1 MIVREGIAIMDF
13 RPLAHDELAAVFGY
27 EGVAAAYRHRPP
39 YPDEVFA
46 ILDGLITDRPRD
58 VLDIGAGEGS
68 LARPL
73 AERVDHLDAVEVSAA
88 MVAEGRRRP
97 GGDRPNL
104 RWIAGSV
111 ETAPLDG
118 PYALV
123 TAGASLHWMSLPQT
137 LARLSR
143 VMAAGAYLAIVGHGH
158 HEVPWRAE
166 LTELIVRHSRSP
178 GYNPSFSLADALRD
192 DGLFDVAGCAITNP
206 VAFRQPVA
214 SYVEHFHST
223 ASLAREL
230 MPPAET
236 AAFDRAIVD
245 ITAPWAV
252 DGILHMQVAA
262 NLTWGRPTKGHTAES

>member
-1 MIVREGIAIMDF
+1 MNF

-27 EGVAAAYRHRPP
+27 RGVAAAYRHRPP

-46 ILDGLITDRPRD
+46 RLDGLITDRPRD

-73 AERVDHLDAVEVSAA
+73 AARVDHLDAVEMSAA
-88 MVAEGRRRP
+88 MVAEGRARP

-104 RWIAGSV
+104 RWIAGAV
-111 ETAPLDG
+111 ETAPLGG

-123 TAGASLHWMSLPQT
+123 TAGASLHWMPLRQT
-137 LARLSR
+137 LARLRR
-143 VMAAGAYLAIVGHGH
+143 VMAAGAYLAIIDHGH

-166 LTELIVRHSRSP
+166 LTEVIVRHSRNP
-178 GYNPSFSLADALRD
+178 GYNPSVSLADTLRD
-192 DGLFDVAGCAITNP
+192 EGLFDIAGYAITTP

-230 MPPAET
+230 MSPAES
-236 AAFDRAIVD
+236 AAFDRAIID
-245 ITAPWAV
+245 ITAPWAT
-252 DGILHMQVAA
+252 DGVLHMQIAA
-262 NLTWGRPTKGHTAES
+262 HLTWGRPTAT